1 MKRFLLILS
10 VMTLFAGSYSQSFA
24 QKSGKESKKMREF
37 TSIINI
43 SNSQKKSIGEALSL
57 KNEKL
62 NLFDGTV
69 TSKEDAFRK
78 YEIDKECHEKLIS
91 QLTDKQIA
99 DYCNVVFA
107 PEVSAKTDYRM
118 SLLKEVDNEYTDEEL
133 VNAWYSIY
141 KYLMLEKIV
150 YFKYKYD
157 YAKQKE
163 NISRLKALQPSALK
177 ASINNE
183 KQKGYDKV
191 ISGKVKWNKGNSN
204 KGKKK

>member
-1 MKRFLLILS
+1 MKRLLLILS
-10 VMTLFAGSYSQSFA
+10 VMTLYAGSYSQAFA

-43 SNSQKKSIGEALSL
+43 SNSQKKSIGDALSL

-62 NLFDGTV
+62 DLFDGTV

-91 QLTDKQIA
+91 HLTDKQIA

-133 VNAWYSIY
+133 VNARNSIY

-163 NISRLKALQPSALK
+163 NISRLKAIQPSALK

-191 ISGKVKWNKGNSN
+191 ISGKVNWNRGNSN

>member
-1 MKRFLLILS
+1 MKRLLLILS
-10 VMTLFAGSYSQSFA
+10 VMTLLAGSHSQTFA
-24 QKSGKESKKMREF
+24 QKNGKENKKMREI
-37 TSIINI
+37 TSIISI
-43 SNSQKKSIGEALSL
+43 SNSQKASIDDALS
-57 KNEKL
+57 KKKKKL
-62 NLFDGTV
+62 NSFDGTV
-69 TSKEDAFRK
+69 KSKEDAFRK
-78 YEIDKECHEKLIS
+78 YEIERECHEIIIG

-133 VNAWYSIY
+133 VNAWNSIY
-141 KYLMLEKIV
+141 EYLMLEKIV

-191 ISGKVKWNKGNSN
+191 ISGKVKWNKGNLY
-204 KGKKK
+204 KRKKK

>member
-43 SNSQKKSIGEALSL
+43 SNSQKKTIGEALSL

>member
-133 VNAWYSIY
+133 VNAWDSIY

-163 NISRLKALQPSALK
+163 NISRLKAIQPSALK

-191 ISGKVKWNKGNSN
+191 ISGKVNWNKGNSN

>member
-1 MKRFLLILS
+1 MKRLLLILS
-10 VMTLFAGSYSQSFA
+10 VMTLYAGSYSQAFA
-24 QKSGKESKKMREF
+24 QKSGKESKKIREF

-43 SNSQKKSIGEALSL
+43 SNSQKKSISEALSL

-62 NLFDGTV
+62 GLFDGTV

-91 QLTDKQIA
+91 HLTDKQIA

-107 PEVSAKTDYRM
+107 PEVSAKTEYRM
-118 SLLKEVDNEYTDEEL
+118 SLLKEVDNEYTDDEL
-133 VNAWYSIY
+133 VNAWNSIY